1 MLVDNYLVWNSFHI
15 YIYLSFSKTSIVFF
29 KISKYQHKKQYLC
42 IYTNLCKNYFLS
54 SRRLTQSINLYNY
67 QLVQR
72 IGDMEK
78 EIVKT
83 AVFLHGLSE
92 FKKGNAV
99 AAIDIFD
106 PLLDIEI
113 GPTPANE
120 YEITLLRG
128 LCYRDLGETKD
139 AIDDFTSVIAAYDD
153 LKEEEEIERLRLIRV
168 AEESSEEEMSESS
181 DAEESEDDDDDEDE
195 DKEDEGK
202 TDEEKT
208 EGKNGETD
216 EENSDEEEDD
226 EELTAPAFV
235 EVERIPVTEAQLEV
249 ALMNRSGSY
258 STMGSKKNSTLDY
271 ERIHKRKTN
280 WKLIKKNQARLD
292 RKEEKRLKKLEEKA
306 EEETEAKRELEK
318 LKHPKKHK
326 QLESKENGQKEEKEV
341 EGKTMREEE
350 KK

>member
-1 MLVDNYLVWNSFHI
+1 M
-15 YIYLSFSKTSIVFF
+15 
-29 KISKYQHKKQYLC
+29 
-42 IYTNLCKNYFLS
+42 
-54 SRRLTQSINLYNY
+54 YNY

-181 DAEESEDDDDDEDE
+181 DAEQSEDDDDDEDE